1 MSKYKYATIDI
12 ETTGLNRFSDQI
24 TYLGIGFCKSIK
36 SEEPNKYCI
45 FNMSD
50 YEQRQKCKKRLMYII
65 DNGIRCVW
73 QNGKFDTLFLELH
86 DGVSLPIDDDVML
99 MGTSYD
105 LAAEHGLKPMA
116 MRYLG
121 VPNWDIPK
129 KDKTSSN
136 DDKVV
141 PYLTLDVKY
150 TWQLYVYFRSHMNKI
165 QIRNYKKLLK
175 PAYLMYRD
183 VERTG
188 IYLDTKQ
195 MGIVKRE
202 YECKREEEL
211 KKLVAKHD
219 INWNSSQQVAKA
231 LFEVDKLP
239 ILKRS
244 EKTGN
249 PSADASTL
257 HKLKFQGYEIAETI
271 LQYKAYD
278 TALKMFLNR
287 WPEDS

>member
-24 TYLGIGFCKSIK
+24 TYVGIGFCESINSKS
-36 SEEPNKYCI
+36 PDKYCI
-45 FNMSD
+45 YNMLD
-50 YEQRQKCKKRLMYII
+50 YKDRQNCKKRLEYILKNNI
-65 DNGIRCVW
+65 KCIW

-86 DGVSLPIDDDVML
+86 YGVALPIDDDVML

-121 VPNWDIPK
+121 VPNWDISK
-129 KDKTSSN
+129 KDKTSSK

-150 TWQLYVYFRSHMNKI
+150 TWQLYVYFRSRMNKV

-195 MGIVKRE
+195 MSSVKEE
-202 YECKREEEL
+202 YESKREEEL

-219 INWNSSQQVAKA
+219 INWNSYQQVAKA

-239 ILKRS
+239 ILKKS
-244 EKTGN
+244 EKN
-249 PSADASTL
+249 
-257 HKLKFQGYEIAETI
+257 H
-271 LQYKAYD
+271 
-278 TALKMFLNR
+278 
-287 WPEDS
+287 